1 MSARDTTRTA
11 GAGCGLLF
19 VRLARVSR
27 STLAEA
33 LTTVDLRPQDF
44 AVLSELAEDG
54 PSSQL
59 ELGRALRIDPG
70 NLVGLLD
77 RLEKGGLVDRERD
90 PRDRRRHVVRLTAE
104 GKHQLREARRAAMHA
119 ERELLEPLGA
129 SERRQLQAILSRLA
143 NHSCGRGP
151 GSC

>member
-1 MSARDTTRTA
+1 MSARDSTRTA

-27 STLAEA
+27 SAMAEA
-33 LTTVDLRPQDF
+33 LTAVDLRPQDF
-44 AVLSELAEDG
+44 AVLSELAEEG

-77 RLEKGGLVDRERD
+77 RLERGAMIARERD
-90 PRDRRRHVVRLTAE
+90 PEDRRRHVVRLTAE
-104 GKHQLREARRAAMHA
+104 GKHQLREARRAAMQA
-119 ERELLEPLGA
+119 VRELLEPLGA
-129 SERRQLQAILSRLA
+129 AERRQLQAILSRLA
-143 NHSCGRGP
+143 DHSCGRG
-151 GSC
+151 C